1 MLETGSGSD
10 NSNSVRSIIPS
21 RQSGL
26 EFRISVTARAA
37 LSLRISRGMIA
48 GQRPLTTMYNPK
60 MFREERLSV
69 LLALI
74 REHPLAT
81 LITHGEQGI
90 QANLIPF
97 VLVEGGEQNHGILR
111 AHLARANS
119 QLNDL
124 SAGAEAL
131 VIFQGPEAYITPSW
145 YASKA
150 EHGKVV
156 PTWNYAMVQARG
168 LPRVMDDPEWIRDQI
183 DLLTSA
189 QEQARPE
196 PWAVADAPEN
206 FIAAQLHAIVGIEI
220 PISHIEGKWK
230 VSQNRSK
237 ADQAGVRAGLANE
250 GGCPMMA
257 GLIGGASDPGRDSG
271 R

>member
-1 MLETGSGSD
+1 MLETGGGSD
-10 NSNSVRSIIPS
+10 NANSVGSNIPS

-37 LSLRISRGMIA
+37 LSFWVSRGMIA

-69 LLALI
+69 LLALM

-97 VLVEGGEQNHGILR
+97 ILVAGGEQNQGILR
-111 AHLARANS
+111 AHLARANT

-124 SAGAEAL
+124 RAGAETL

-156 PTWNYAMVQARG
+156 PTWNYVMVQARG
-168 LPRVMDDPEWIRDQI
+168 LPRVIDDPAWIRDQI
-183 DLLTSA
+183 DLLTTA
-189 QEQARPE
+189 QEHVRAE
-196 PWAVADAPEN
+196 PWAVTDAPET
-206 FIAAQLHAIVGIEI
+206 FVAAQLQAIVGVEI

-230 VSQNRSK
+230 VSQNRSD
-237 ADQAGVRAGLANE
+237 ADQAGVRAGLNNE
-250 GGCPMMA
+250 GGCPVMA
-257 GLIGGASDPGRDSG
+257 GLIGGASEPASDFIE
-271 R
+271 

>member
-1 MLETGSGSD
+1 
-10 NSNSVRSIIPS
+10 
-21 RQSGL
+21 
-26 EFRISVTARAA
+26 
-37 LSLRISRGMIA
+37 
-48 GQRPLTTMYNPK
+48 MYNPK

-69 LLALI
+69 LHALI

-81 LITHGEQGI
+81 LITHGEHGI

-97 VLVEGGEQNHGILR
+97 VLVEGVERDPAILR

-124 SAGAEAL
+124 RAGAEAL

-168 LPRVMDDPEWIRDQI
+168 TPRVMDDPEWVRDQI
-183 DLLTSA
+183 DLLTTA

-196 PWAVADAPEN
+196 PWAVADAPEP
-206 FIAAQLHAIVGIEI
+206 FIAAQLHAIVGVEI

-230 VSQNRSK
+230 VSQNRSE

-250 GGCPMMA
+250 GGCPFMA
-257 GLIGGASDPGRDSG
+257 GLIGGASDPVTGSKR
-271 R
+271 